1 MLNSGE
7 FRYQASG
14 LMDRTHLR
22 WFTRTTIADM
32 FQRAGF
38 EITDGRSRIFPDSA
52 SERILPLIR
61 AFAVGTGATPQQ
73 ADQAVQ
79 DAIPLQYVVR
89 AVPR

>member
-1 MLNSGE
+1 MLNGGE

-22 WFTRTTIADM
+22 WFTRITIADM
-32 FQRAGF
+32 FQQAGF
-38 EITDGRSRIFPDSA
+38 KITDGRSRIFPDAA